1 MEAQEENI
9 KAPESDFKWQDQYCL
24 PPNAMVVETHCKLES
39 VLGTV
44 YFPAS
49 CAFLRSSQGAR
60 LLMTSSKSPSSHV
73 QASQNHVSPLTPDCT
88 ARPGQW

>member
-39 VLGTV
+39 VLGTGQS
-44 YFPAS
+44 YS
-49 CAFLRSSQGAR
+49 TSTLSSRACIFSS
-60 LLMTSSKSPSSHV
+60 LMCIFTQFSRCSLANDLFKES
-73 QASQNHVSPLTPDCT
+73 
-88 ARPGQW
+88 